1 MLIQNGESENSIE
14 LLKLLDI
21 PVKELARAGGGGW
34 VKSDG
39 KSDDDDRNKFFKI
52 FSQYIGREVAHKQ
65 HVGTIERVRDDIE
78 GPLLRYKN
86 MKSKEII
93 NLVKSMSMKEL
104 DDLIYYS
111 GRTNSTF
118 KGLEN
123 ENLKE
128 LYWMASA
135 CPSYLGGYGGYCK
148 DYPDKFRIEKC
159 TSDLNN
165 FLREFGLSY
174 LNCIKWEC
182 IVQPDYKGR
191 IIENLKV
198 EAFLESSIDEQ
209 YTGDMITTNL
219 DRLQKAMNKIQ
230 NEELSQEEKGVI
242 DILTRHIGID
252 LHVMLNECPKRID
265 MKDFDFKEYKEMINS
280 KLESM
285 GLLRDVYEIGK
296 KESIAIMNERFKGQ
310 VFAAIKNR
318 IDMREGNSENVTDEK
333 SELKEQNESV
343 PAALV
348 STLALSTASIT
359 SSDIRK
365 ISEIVNESKE
375 MENSVSRLQS
385 SDLNR

>member
-1 MLIQNGESENSIE
+1 
-14 LLKLLDI
+14 
-21 PVKELARAGGGGW
+21 
-34 VKSDG
+34 
-39 KSDDDDRNKFFKI
+39 
-52 FSQYIGREVAHKQ
+52 
-65 HVGTIERVRDDIE
+65 
-78 GPLLRYKN
+78 
-86 MKSKEII
+86 
-93 NLVKSMSMKEL
+93 
-104 DDLIYYS
+104 
-111 GRTNSTF
+111 
-118 KGLEN
+118 
-123 ENLKE
+123 
-128 LYWMASA
+128 
-135 CPSYLGGYGGYCK
+135 
-148 DYPDKFRIEKC
+148 
-159 TSDLNN
+159 
-165 FLREFGLSY
+165 
-174 LNCIKWEC
+174 
-182 IVQPDYKGR
+182 
-191 IIENLKV
+191 
-198 EAFLESSIDEQ
+198 
-209 YTGDMITTNL
+209 
-219 DRLQKAMNKIQ
+219 MNKIQ
-230 NEELSQEEKGVI
+230 NEEFSQEEKGVI

>member
-1 MLIQNGESENSIE
+1 MDDQNN
-14 LLKLLDI
+14 
-21 PVKELARAGGGGW
+21 
-34 VKSDG
+34 
-39 KSDDDDRNKFFKI
+39 FFKI
-52 FSQYIGREVAHKQ
+52 FSQYIGREVVNKQ
-65 HVGTIERVRDDIE
+65 HEYTIERARDVIE
-78 GPLLRYKN
+78 GMLIMHKN
-86 MKSKEII
+86 MKSKKLI
-93 NLVKSMSMKEL
+93 NLVNSMSMEEFNNLINSVREDRRPENK
-104 DDLIYYS
+104 DL
-111 GRTNSTF
+111 
-118 KGLEN
+118 E
-123 ENLKE
+123 E
-128 LYWMASA
+128 LYFMGVSFGPGTIAYSDH
-135 CPSYLGGYGGYCK
+135 CE

-159 TSDLNN
+159 TLDLNN

-174 LNCIKWEC
+174 LNCMRLEGKE
-182 IVQPDYKGR
+182 QPNYKGR
-191 IIENLKV
+191 PIENLKV
-198 EAFLESSIDEQ
+198 EAFLESGIDEQ

-230 NEELSQEEKGVI
+230 NEELSQEERGVI

-296 KESIAIMNERFKGQ
+296 KESIEIMNERFNGQ

-318 IDMREGNSENVTDEK
+318 IDMREGNFENATDEK

>member
-1 MLIQNGESENSIE
+1 M
-14 LLKLLDI
+14 
-21 PVKELARAGGGGW
+21 
-34 VKSDG
+34 
-39 KSDDDDRNKFFKI
+39 
-52 FSQYIGREVAHKQ
+52 
-65 HVGTIERVRDDIE
+65 RDDIE